1 MIHRCPNC
9 PTEDSLI
16 DHLNEILVEYEYGND
31 QEISYKQWIHT
42 DHSSLTGQIEDFIE
56 IICNSLQ
63 ELTTHSFISKSQ
75 AEYLQQRKD
84 NIDNETV
91 ISLGDFAEN
100 YSFVVQGKVQSFHWN
115 NLQCTF
121 HPVVLYYK
129 IDDLLMHKSFCI
141 ISDDLKH
148 DVDMVHE
155 VQEVIVNYI
164 KAEMPQIKRIE
175 YFSAGCASKYKNK
188 KNFKKIC
195 MHQEEFGME
204 APVNIFPLAT
214 LSG

>member
-1 MIHRCPNC
+1 M
-9 PTEDSLI
+9 
-16 DHLNEILVEYEYGND
+16 
-31 QEISYKQWIHT
+31 
-42 DHSSLTGQIEDFIE
+42 
-56 IICNSLQ
+56 Q
-63 ELTTHSFISKSQ
+63 ELTKSQ

-91 ISLGDFAEN
+91 ISLGNFAEN
-100 YSFVVQGKVQSFHWN
+100 YSFVVQDEVQSFHWN
-115 NLQCTF
+115 NFQCTL

-141 ISDDLKH
+141 MMIWKHDLKH

-175 YFSAGCASKYKNK
+175 YFSDGCAS
-188 KNFKKIC
+188 
-195 MHQEEFGME
+195 
-204 APVNIFPLAT
+204 
-214 LSG
+214 